1 MSGQV
6 ECTEVIL
13 ASGDMLAIDVE
24 GVKMIQKY
32 GSQNRLDMD
41 VWHLPQ
47 IKHAVEIGIGAKSD
61 DDIKVVEAS

>member
-1 MSGQV
+1 
-6 ECTEVIL
+6 
-13 ASGDMLAIDVE
+13 
-24 GVKMIQKY
+24 MIQKY

-61 DDIKVVEAS
+61 DDIKVVEAA